1 MRNIAKKGERFV
13 KKEYKKPLAEI
24 IEFVSEERIMNDDV
38 IDPDDDIIGGDSGSV
53 EEW

>member
-1 MRNIAKKGERFV
+1 M

-24 IEFVSEERIMNDDV
+24 IEFVSEERIMNDV